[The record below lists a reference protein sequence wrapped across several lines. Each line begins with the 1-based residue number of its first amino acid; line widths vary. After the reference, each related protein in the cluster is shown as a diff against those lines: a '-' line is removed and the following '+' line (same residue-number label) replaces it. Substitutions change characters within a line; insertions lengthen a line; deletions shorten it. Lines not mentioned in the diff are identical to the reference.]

1 MPRAGGGGAE
11 LARLAREGASSTT
24 EAWDPGTTVPSSQ
37 LRDPVVTGASGGSA
51 RLALD
56 GCPQKKSEEEA
67 FLGLA
72 LAEGAMH
79 RVYLGAVPSQDRT
92 HEFPRI
98 CPSYYYLFCRQLNS
112 HI

>member
-1 MPRAGGGGAE
+1 MKQHRAGQACQGRSFKHNPFKLGTLGPRC
-11 LARLAREGASSTT
+11 LA
-24 EAWDPGTTVPSSQ
+24 PSSGT
-37 LRDPVVTGASGGSA
+37 PVVTGASGGSA

-79 RVYLGAVPSQDRT
+79 CVYLGAVPSQDRT

-112 HI
+112 HL